1 MEMGQQARLELA
13 AVSLAVEGEWR
24 GSKEVTFA
32 GELINLKTKGARRL
46 KGESWMTPSVA
57 LEMLM
62 GDDSKGQRIIYKGRN
77 TLNRRR
83 REGRAN

>member
-24 GSKEVTFA
+24 GSKRVTFA
-32 GELINLKTKGARRL
+32 GELTNLKTKGARRQ
-46 KGESWMTPSVA
+46 KGGSWMTPSVV
-57 LEMLM
+57 LEMTPKA
-62 GDDSKGQRIIYKGRN
+62 KGIIYKGRN

>member
-24 GSKEVTFA
+24 GSKRVTFA
-32 GELINLKTKGARRL
+32 GELTNLKTKGARRQ
-46 KGESWMTPSVA
+46 KWGSWMTPSVA

-62 GDDSKGQRIIYKGRN
+62 GGDSKGQRIIYKGRN

>member
-24 GSKEVTFA
+24 GSKGVTFA
-32 GELINLKTKGARRL
+32 GELINLKTKGARRQ

-77 TLNRRR
+77 TLNRWR

>member
-24 GSKEVTFA
+24 GSRGVTFA
-32 GELINLKTKGARRL
+32 GELINLKTKGAQRQ
-46 KGESWMTPSVA
+46 KGESWMGSVA

-62 GDDSKGQRIIYKGRN
+62 GDDSKGQRIIYKERT

>member
-13 AVSLAVEGEWR
+13 ALSLAVEGEWR
-24 GSKEVTFA
+24 GSKGVAFA
-32 GELINLKTKGARRL
+32 GELIDLKTKGARRQ
-46 KGESWMTPSVA
+46 KWGSWMTPSVA

-62 GDDSKGQRIIYKGRN
+62 GGDSKGQRIIYKGRN